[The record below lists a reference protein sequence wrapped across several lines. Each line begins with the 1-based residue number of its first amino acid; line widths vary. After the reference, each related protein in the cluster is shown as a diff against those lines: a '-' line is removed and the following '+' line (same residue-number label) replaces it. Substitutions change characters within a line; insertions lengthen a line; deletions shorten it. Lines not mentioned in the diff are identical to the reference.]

1 MKKKKFVEK
10 KKKGEKIFGDENIF
24 LCRRIKTD
32 MEKEENIWRRKIY
45 FCGGG
50 VKRKGKGGK
59 HLERESFYLEKRRNI
74 ARIAN
79 AVQVTI

>member
-10 KKKGEKIFGDENIF
+10 KKKGEKIFGEENIF
-24 LCRRIKTD
+24 FLRRRIKTD

-50 VKRKGKGGK
+50 VKRKGKRGK
-59 HLERESFYLEKRRNI
+59 HLERESFYL
-74 ARIAN
+74 
-79 AVQVTI
+79 

>member
-1 MKKKKFVEK
+1 MKNENFFVEK

-45 FCGGG
+45 FFGGG
-50 VKRKGKGGK
+50 VKRKGQGGI
-59 HLERESFYLEKRRNI
+59 HLERESFYL
-74 ARIAN
+74 
-79 AVQVTI
+79 